1 MTITL
6 ALAFGGLLAAVLA
19 VLADVI
25 HMLAGPEGNDDR
37 V

>member
-19 VLADVI
+19 VLAGVVR
-25 HMLAGPEGNDDR
+25 MVTGGDDE
-37 V
+37 

>member
-19 VLADVI
+19 VLAGVVRMVI
-25 HMLAGPEGNDDR
+25 GGDDE
-37 V
+37 